1 MIFRIN
7 SHDLPR
13 TLHKLQFVVAKISI
27 RMKTSTKRIA
37 QQILEDSRNVP
48 PTVPD
53 KTGKLKATG
62 RVEGTAQG
70 HAVMYGGDGVDY
82 AEFVH
87 DDMRPRKYTKPGSGP
102 KFVETHALKREPD
115 AANVMSADLQDFL
128 NEEF

>member
-1 MIFRIN
+1 MLFRIN
-7 SHDLPR
+7 SRDLPR
-13 TLHKLQFVVAKISI
+13 ITQKLQFAVAKIAI
-27 RMKTSTKRIA
+27 RMKTSTKKIA

-48 PTVPD
+48 PTVPQ

-87 DDMRPRKYTKPGSGP
+87 DDMRPRKYTVPGSGP
-102 KFVETHALKREPD
+102 KFVETHALKREPEMTV
-115 AANVMSADLQDFL
+115 VMSEDLQDFL
-128 NEEF
+128 DEEF